1 MSAARIRWWTLAAL
15 LAATIAFAQAPPRAT
30 LPAAD
35 WGEIRRIVEAQRDAL
50 VAGNAEQAFGY
61 ASRGIRE
68 QFGDPETFMRMVR
81 QSYAALVEAR
91 DAALLDG
98 AVIDGQVIQPMRLV
112 LPDNTVL
119 VALYTMEKSR
129 SGAWRIAGC
138 VLAPSTLKAV

>member
-1 MSAARIRWWTLAAL
+1 MSAACIRGWPLAAL
-15 LAATIAFAQAPPRAT
+15 LAATMAFAQAPPRDK

-35 WGEIRRIVEAQRDAL
+35 WGEIRRTVEAQRDAL

-68 QFGDPETFMRMVR
+68 QFGDAESFLRMVR

-119 VALYTMEKSR
+119 IALYTMEKSR

-138 VLAPSTLKAV
+138 ILAPSTLKAV